1 LIRLFNPN
9 YALQAAMLAEGTVN
23 PAMAK
28 VMDTSCIID
37 GRVAHLIDT
46 GFLEGTLVVPRFVL
60 IELQTIADKADPQK
74 RERGRRGLDML
85 QTLRENYPDRFV
97 IHEADYPD
105 LTAVDEKL
113 VKLTQTVNGALVTTD
128 FNLKKV
134 ATVQNVTVL
143 NVNELAESLRPVY
156 IPGDSL
162 EIKILREG
170 KEPGQGVGY
179 LEDGTMVVVEEGHQA
194 VGKKR
199 QIIVT
204 SALQTQAGRMIFARL
219 QSPEGEVKVKTMTA
233 K

>member
-1 LIRLFNPN
+1 
-9 YALQAAMLAEGTVN
+9 
-23 PAMAK
+23 
-28 VMDTSCIID
+28 
-37 GRVAHLIDT
+37 
-46 GFLEGTLVVPRFVL
+46 
-60 IELQTIADKADPQK
+60 
-74 RERGRRGLDML
+74 
-85 QTLRENYPDRFV
+85 
-97 IHEADYPD
+97 
-105 LTAVDEKL
+105 
-113 VKLTQTVNGALVTTD
+113 
-128 FNLKKV
+128 V

-179 LEDGTMVVVEEGHQA
+179 LEDGTMVVVEEGYQA

-204 SALQTQAGRMIFARL
+204 SALQTPAGRMIFARL
-219 QSPEGEVKVKTMTA
+219 QSPEGEVKVKSMTA